1 MKNETLLRGT
11 IAALCLTLVIVI
23 FFYAETDR
31 KYNELKT
38 TRVFE
43 GDTLVS
49 KTTYEDV
56 TKTADSLH
64 DELFNQQV
72 ESGRH
77 EVTREEVLSKYPKVK
92 KEYELFYEHQTE

>member
-11 IAALCLTLVIVI
+11 IAALSLTLVIVV
-23 FFYAETDR
+23 FFYSEVDR

-49 KTTYEDV
+49 KSTYEDV
-56 TKTADSLH
+56 SQVADSLR
-64 DELFNQQV
+64 DELFQERV

-77 EVTREEVLSKYPKVK
+77 EVTREEILNKYPKIK
-92 KEYELFYEHQTE
+92 KEYDLFYEHQTE

>member
-11 IAALCLTLVIVI
+11 IAALSLTLVIVI
-23 FFYAETDR
+23 FFYSEVDR

-38 TRVFE
+38 TRVFD

-49 KTTYEDV
+49 KSSYEDV
-56 TKTADSLH
+56 AQLADSLR
-64 DELFNQQV
+64 DEIFEERV

-77 EVTREEVLSKYPKVK
+77 EITREEILNKYPKIK
-92 KEYELFYEHQTE
+92 KEYDLFYEHQTE

>member
-23 FFYAETDR
+23 FFYSEVDR

-43 GDTLVS
+43 GDTLVA
-49 KTTYEDV
+49 KPAFEDA
-56 TKTADSLH
+56 TKAADSLMN
-64 DELFNQQV
+64 ELFNERV

-77 EVTREEVLSKYPKVK
+77 EVTREEILNRYPKVK
-92 KEYELFYEHQTE
+92 REYELFYEHQTE